1 MIEVLNIYR
10 INYLITRICY
20 KIKFRKSLYH
30 RQQKLIMSKLRLVLW
45 SLFLN
50 MPEIFEKEILKLKY
64 EAKMFSNVCSK
75 ATETVLYY
83 YWCLCHCMLRSL
95 ITILTTCLSVSISTV
110 SFICFVAGTLGIN
123 NLWIVVWLRAQAQR
137 PEARANN
144 ESND

>member
-20 KIKFRKSLYH
+20 KIKFRKLLYH

-50 MPEIFEKEILKLKY
+50 MPEIFENEILKLKY
-64 EAKMFSNVCSK
+64 ESYMFSNVCYK

-83 YWCLCHCMLRSL
+83 WCLSHCMVRSL
-95 ITILTTCLSVSISTV
+95 ITILITCLSISISKV

-123 NLWIVVWLRAQAQR
+123 NLWIAVWLRAQAQR
-137 PEARANN
+137 HEARANN